1 MNACGC
7 GQTGKQE
14 NHSNNKPSTKKKQK
28 YEIPNINK
36 TNELMFVCFF
46 LFWKL
51 LCVWPRKGAVWEFCK
66 IISFGGSIWS
76 RNFVVKMMKSI
87 NAVQLG
93 SASHRQPALV
103 EGLQWSALHP
113 LERKRHENVYTKKK
127 KRGQVNGS
135 RSSPWTRM
143 NGSIPDWFLLAKGTR
158 DCILCRRIWFP
169 ISLRVW
175 RGPATCCRLF
185 SRRSLQACTGQHR
198 NAISISSL
206 HHLPGS
212 VESED
217 QSTSHWRERPKR
229 CKEEERK
236 KKHYNFT
243 DDGKAIHLEQ
253 TTL

>member
-1 MNACGC
+1 
-7 GQTGKQE
+7 
-14 NHSNNKPSTKKKQK
+14 
-28 YEIPNINK
+28 
-36 TNELMFVCFF
+36 
-46 LFWKL
+46 
-51 LCVWPRKGAVWEFCK
+51 
-66 IISFGGSIWS
+66 
-76 RNFVVKMMKSI
+76 MMKSI

-217 QSTSHWRERPKR
+217 QSTSHWRERPMR

-236 KKHYNFT
+236 KN
-243 DDGKAIHLEQ
+243 IIISQ
-253 TTL
+253 TMEKRSILNKQHCNSILRPNELIRKQPKLIELFFFFLFGLVVYLCR